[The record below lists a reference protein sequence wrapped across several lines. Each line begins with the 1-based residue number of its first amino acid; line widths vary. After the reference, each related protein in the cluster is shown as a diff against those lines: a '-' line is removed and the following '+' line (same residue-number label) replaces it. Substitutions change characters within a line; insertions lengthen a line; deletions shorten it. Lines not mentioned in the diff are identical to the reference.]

1 MAYNMSHRGKMLMK
15 EEESPINSDLSKKV
29 DLKQMEFLKFIG
41 RLIFQQLTILLILL
55 GLSPDNIFD
64 ITICIL
70 DIDHWNVGILLLT
83 KNIYIY
89 NKVV

>member
-89 NKVV
+89 I

>member
-1 MAYNMSHRGKMLMK
+1 MK

-89 NKVV
+89 IIR

>member
-89 NKVV
+89 IIR